1 MMDVNQIPPDRMTP
15 EQRRLEVAVLLARGI
30 ARCRQP
36 NLQRFATSHA
46 ESEFEL
52 ANSLRRSVH
61 MVSNNQRDKEP
72 K

>member
-1 MMDVNQIPPDRMTP
+1 MMDVNQTPPERMTP
-15 EQRRLEVAVLLARGI
+15 EQRRLEVAALLARGI

-36 NLQRFATSHA
+36 NLQRSATSHA

-61 MVSNNQRDKEP
+61 ENSNNSEREES
-72 K
+72 

>member
-36 NLQRFATSHA
+36 SLEGSRNSHA
-46 ESEFEL
+46 ENEFEL
-52 ANSLRRSVH
+52 ANLLRRSVH
-61 MVSNNQRDKEP
+61 EGSNNSEREES
-72 K
+72 